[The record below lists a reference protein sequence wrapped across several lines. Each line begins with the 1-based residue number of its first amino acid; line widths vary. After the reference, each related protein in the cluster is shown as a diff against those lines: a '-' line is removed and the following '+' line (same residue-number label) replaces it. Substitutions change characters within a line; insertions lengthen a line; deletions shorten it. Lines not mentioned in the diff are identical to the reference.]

1 MKTKFKSFNKNTFG
15 SLVSL
20 NKNLFL
26 KSPTL
31 LGVTIVLVLYLLLFE
46 ILMVGFDISDYSK
59 KDAFQSIF
67 SINFGFIMMTILLI
81 SFVIAPGI
89 LISIRNNDLL
99 KRIGNMNMGIG
110 TYIVFTFTFFIIAW
124 AIIISSMVLILGISL
139 FIISGHFYCVFA
151 STRALAIMM
160 IPSLLILMTTL
171 SITMFISIV
180 IRKKLFSIILLV
192 ALIFIIFRVS
202 VFADYQ
208 FRFDEDK
215 KVLAAVL
222 NIIFVPAYLYNSI
235 SIPMV
240 LHYFDGVVLSKR
252 WYINIFVSFG
262 LQLILIPSILIS
274 TIALAKDY

>member
-15 SLVSL
+15 SLMSL

-26 KSPTL
+26 KSSAL

-46 ILMVGFDISDYSK
+46 IIMVGFDIADYSK

-67 SINFGFIMMTILLI
+67 SSNLWFTIMIIILT

-110 TYIVFTFTFFIIAW
+110 TYIVFTFTFFVIVW
-124 AIIISSMVLILGISL
+124 TIIISSMALILGISL
-139 FIISGHFYCVFA
+139 FIISGYFYCVFA
-151 STRALAIMM
+151 AIRALAIIL

-180 IRKKLFSIILLV
+180 VRKKLFSIILLV
-192 ALIFIIFRVS
+192 ALILIIFQVS
-202 VFADYQ
+202 VFASYQ
-208 FRFDEDK
+208 FRFDGDQ
-215 KVLAAVL
+215 KVLASIL

-240 LHYFDGVVLSKR
+240 LHYFDGVVLSKG
-252 WYINIFVSFG
+252 WYINLFVSLG
-262 LQLILIPSILIS
+262 LQLILIPSILLG
-274 TIALAKDY
+274 TIALAKYY